1 MRDFSFNP
9 YSSAIIAPANRNKDK
24 RKIQSFKFKVSRFN
38 LFRLKSYRP
47 KRKIKIMALAKAHP
61 IFSVENYLEYERLQP
76 ERHEFLDGSVYAMAG
91 ESPNHSTICFN
102 LAGIL
107 HNQLRGKR
115 CRGFSPNM
123 KIATNEKGLYS
134 YPDLAVVC
142 GEPRF
147 YDRKKDVI
155 VNPTAVFEVL
165 SPSTESYDRGEKF
178 LRYTN
183 QIETL
188 ESYILI
194 SQDKPSIEHFQKESG
209 GKWKKH
215 EFSGLE
221 TVLKIDS
228 IECEISLAELYELI
242 EFA

>member
-1 MRDFSFNP
+1 
-9 YSSAIIAPANRNKDK
+9 
-24 RKIQSFKFKVSRFN
+24 
-38 LFRLKSYRP
+38 
-47 KRKIKIMALAKAHP
+47 MALAKAYP
-61 IFSVENYLEYERLQP
+61 IFSVENYLDFERLQI

-102 LAGIL
+102 LNGII

-142 GEPRF
+142 GQPTF
-147 YDRKKDVI
+147 YDNTKDVI
-155 VNPTAVFEVL
+155 TNPTVIVEVL
-165 SPSTESYDRGEKF
+165 SPSTEHYDRGEKF

-188 ESYILI
+188 QNYILI
-194 SQDKPSIEHFQKESG
+194 SQDKPLIEIYSRRENGGWEKTEIEDLESI
-209 GKWKKH
+209 
-215 EFSGLE
+215 
-221 TVLKIDS
+221 LKIDS
-228 IECEISLAELYELI
+228 IECAVELEELYESV
-242 EFA
+242 EFSA